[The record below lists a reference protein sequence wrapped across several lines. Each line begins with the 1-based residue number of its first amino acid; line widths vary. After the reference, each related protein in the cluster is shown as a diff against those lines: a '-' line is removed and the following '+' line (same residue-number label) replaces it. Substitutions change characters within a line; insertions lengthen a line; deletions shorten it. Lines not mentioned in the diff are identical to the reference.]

1 MLRTSFIGTAVAPAL
16 VLVVLLFGR
25 SSIEGAD
32 LSGTW
37 GLEFEVDRNSPLYQ
51 ADCSFKQE
59 GNRLSGSCLS
69 GFESIVPVRGN
80 VQDDNVA
87 FQFSTSMDGGGTIV
101 EFSGKL
107 DAKETAMSGTWR
119 FTDPQGKKG
128 GGTFKA
134 TKR

>member
-1 MLRTSFIGTAVAPAL
+1 MRKTSVVSTVVASAL
-16 VLVVLLFGR
+16 VLLVGA
-25 SSIEGAD
+25 SSIEAAD

-37 GLEFEVDRNSPLYQ
+37 GLEFEVDRNSPLYT

-80 VQDDNVA
+80 VQDDNVT
-87 FQFSTSMDGGGTIV
+87 FQFSTGLEGGTIV
-101 EFSGKL
+101 DFSGKL
-107 DAKETAMSGTWR
+107 DAKETSMSGTWR
-119 FTDPQGKKG
+119 FTDPRGNKG
-128 GGTFKA
+128 GGTFTA